1 MYANLPSFSAFVR
14 GAVTLRSIGVSMVLV
29 LTGCAA
35 PEVNESAPAPAA
47 SRAAA
52 DGISRSEAV
61 DVARDALQGTEEEW
75 DVVLAE
81 AGPLG
86 QVRPGWEDSEW
97 GRDLSADI
105 RVWRVVLVAGEL
117 SAEVVL
123 DQVDGLVYSSIIGIA
138 N

>member
-1 MYANLPSFSAFVR
+1 MARDPADRYDESKLR
-14 GAVTLRSIGVSMVLV
+14 TLRSIGLSVVLV
-29 LTGCAA
+29 LVGCAA
-35 PEVNESAPAPAA
+35 PAPPESLPASAA
-47 SRAAA
+47 SSAAA
-52 DGISRSEAV
+52 DGISRTEAV
-61 DVARDALQGTEEEW
+61 DVARDALQGVDEDW

-86 QVRPGWEDSEW
+86 QVRPGWEESEW
-97 GRDLSADI
+97 GRDLPADI

-123 DQVDGLVYSSIIGIA
+123 DQVDGLVYSSIVGIA